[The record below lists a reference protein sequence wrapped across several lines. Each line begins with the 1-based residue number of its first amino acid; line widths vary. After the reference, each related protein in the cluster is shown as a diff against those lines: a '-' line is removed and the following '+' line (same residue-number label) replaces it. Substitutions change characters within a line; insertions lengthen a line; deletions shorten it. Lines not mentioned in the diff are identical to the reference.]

1 MWTQVL
7 HFTSIHEEFFSP
19 LSALVGGAWFTA
31 FVMLVLSLSVN
42 CFCFLSD
49 LVEGAWFT
57 VCDACVVLIG
67 EIFLLSFR
75 SGWRSMVYCGCDACK
90 VVVSLSVICSVV
102 LKFQIWLEGH
112 GLLCL

>member
-1 MWTQVL
+1 
-7 HFTSIHEEFFSP
+7 
-19 LSALVGGAWFTA
+19 
-31 FVMLVLSLSVN
+31 MLVLSLSVN

-67 EIFLLSFR
+67 DIFLLSFR
-75 SGWRSMVYCGCDACK
+75 SGWRSMVYCVCDACK

-102 LKFQIWLEGH
+102 LKFQFWLEGH